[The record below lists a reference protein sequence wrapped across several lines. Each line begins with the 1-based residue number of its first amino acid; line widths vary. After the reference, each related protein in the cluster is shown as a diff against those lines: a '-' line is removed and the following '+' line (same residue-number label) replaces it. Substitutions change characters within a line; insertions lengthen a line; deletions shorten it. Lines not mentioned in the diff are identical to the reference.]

1 MQTDDRREEW
11 MGLGI
16 LLSEIRFGV
25 WLENRSDS
33 RLGMRVRRRISWHSL
48 FNSGTMAQQ
57 ACVEAF
63 LSPFDMELKESY
75 NSRDDIFKWLL
86 IFSKLDGM
94 YELSH
99 AITDSS
105 GLHMMRWV
113 TENPLPRDWDDF
125 LVWVDSYDSEIDMV
139 GHDFS
144 V

>member
-1 MQTDDRREEW
+1 MTARYPD
-11 MGLGI
+11 
-16 LLSEIRFGV
+16 
-25 WLENRSDS
+25 
-33 RLGMRVRRRISWHSL
+33 
-48 FNSGTMAQQ
+48 T
-57 ACVEAF
+57 
-63 LSPFDMELKESY
+63 FDMELKESY
-75 NSRDDIFKWLL
+75 SSRDDIFKWLL

-125 LVWVDSYDSEIDMV
+125 LVWVDSYDSEIDMT